1 MRFVD
6 DTEHLA
12 VLSERVQKIVRT
24 LKWRHVYGVELLKF
38 GLKLLG
44 FIGSFWV
51 FNHSHFLFR
60 LVGMICMAYFFVS
73 IAISGIH
80 EARHGTF
87 AHSNIANRIWGYFF
101 SDFWTGQSNEWWHDT
116 HVLIHHPN
124 TNIPTINPPS
134 FYFPWINR
142 YAYFF
147 IVPYLIL
154 PWIIIGS
161 IKHIWKNGL
170 KLALYMV
177 FLISGLLAQ
186 FVLFLQ
192 AVPFWYAILSVYLF
206 RSLFA
211 PLFMHLAVFNHVGLA
226 TPEKR
231 LPWLRHQLKTTR
243 NIKKNW
249 FLSGMGGNAF
259 VECHTEHHIFPNLS
273 NHILKKIRPIVKEY
287 VEKLGY
293 PYYEETYFEVL
304 KGALRDYDKVF
315 TFPPPTPKVA

>member
-1 MRFVD
+1 MSFID
-6 DTEHLA
+6 DTEHFA

-24 LKWRHVYGVELLKF
+24 MTWRHIHGMELLKF
-38 GLKLLG
+38 FLK
-44 FIGSFWV
+44 FIGLLSGFWI
-51 FNHSHFLFR
+51 FSHDQFFLR
-60 LVGMICMAYFFVS
+60 MLGMVCMAYFFVS
-73 IAISGIH
+73 IAISGTH

-87 AHSNIANRIWGYFF
+87 AQSTIANRIWGYLF

-134 FYFPWINR
+134 FYFPWVNR

-147 IVPYLIL
+147 AIPYLIL

-161 IKHIWKNGL
+161 IKHVWKNGL
-170 KLALYMV
+170 KLTLYLF
-177 FLISGLLAQ
+177 FLVSGLITQ
-186 FVLFLQ
+186 FFLFLQ
-192 AVPFWYAILSVYLF
+192 AVPFWYAILCVYLF

-231 LPWLRHQLKTTR
+231 LPWLEHQLKTTR
-243 NIKKNW
+243 NIKRNW

-273 NHILKKIRPIVKEY
+273 NHILKRIRPIVKEY
-287 VEKLGY
+287 IQKLGY
-293 PYYEETYFEVL
+293 PYYEETYFAVL
-304 KGALRDYDKVF
+304 KDALRDYNQVF
-315 TFPPPTPKVA
+315 TLEQKKAPTA